1 MEISSCSRD
10 DVSVI
15 YILGPT
21 RTSQIYLFIKL
32 NPSVVV
38 KNKESL
44 NAVKVSLQPDFLHE
58 GRFRHRFSRFLHG
71 RVHQSDF
78 QFSKKKRKLYLIKVS
93 QNSKTG

>member
-1 MEISSCSRD
+1 MSSTFLDQQGLVKS
-10 DVSVI
+10 I
-15 YILGPT
+15 YYSI
-21 RTSQIYLFIKL
+21 LFIKL

-44 NAVKVSLQPDFLHE
+44 NAVKVSLKPDFFLHE
-58 GRFRHRFSRFLHG
+58 GRFRYRFSRFLHG

-78 QFSKKKRKLYLIKVS
+78 QFSKKKRKPYLIKIS